1 MDGLQEMKGD
11 VQEIRQDIK
20 DIRLEIRGLEMRTA
34 GNEKDIININKQLD
48 KISANTTWILRL
60 IIGGIIGAGSD
71 LPLERWRYVM
81 IEITAMVGAVI
92 GLSQIAKTNGLQ
104 TKYIPIFNLTL
115 GIILGVL
122 FLSQD
127 IKMNIFQGMIIG
139 LSASGLFDHT
149 KIIKKDNNRK

>member
-1 MDGLQEMKGD
+1 MDGLQEVQSN

-20 DIRLEIRGLEMRTA
+20 DIRLEIRSLEMRTT

-60 IIGGIIGAGSD
+60 IIGGIIGVALTFFLKG
-71 LPLERWRYVM
+71 RYVM
-81 IEITAMVGAVI
+81 IEITAMIGVVVGI
-92 GLSQIAKTNGLQ
+92 SQIAKTTGLQ
-104 TKYIPIFNLTL
+104 TKYIPVFNLTL
-115 GIILGVL
+115 GITLGVL

-127 IKMNIFQGMIIG
+127 TKMNIFQGIIIG

-149 KIIKKDNNRK
+149 KIMKKDDNKQ

>member
-1 MDGLQEMKGD
+1 
-11 VQEIRQDIK
+11 
-20 DIRLEIRGLEMRTA
+20 
-34 GNEKDIININKQLD
+34 
-48 KISANTTWILRL
+48 
-60 IIGGIIGAGSD
+60 
-71 LPLERWRYVM
+71 M

-149 KIIKKDNNRK
+149 KIIKRITIGNEKEIQINPWNDRIMEEEHKWLLEPNAKIWPEKE